1 MKKTIFLL
9 LVSLFLIQ
17 CSSTPRPVYVISGAP
32 KGTDDPLLYK
42 PGVTENWAYYSHGLN
57 LKREALEIR
66 GNPQKNRQL
75 NRAIEYFKIAE
86 KGGTGLE
93 YVYNQISDC
102 YYRLYNFTS
111 AIEYAEKSIAVKPG
125 FMAPYSRLYEIYMRL
140 RNNTKAADVLKRYLV
155 VKPKALQIRYILARN
170 YYIRMKK
177 ITRAEEEF
185 KKLVSVATA
194 AQNGAY
200 YLEYGNY
207 YLGDIAYRRRQN
219 KKALGYYEKTVSYN
233 RKNNYAHFR
242 LAILYVDAMKYDS
255 AVEHAFVYLRAYPKN
270 RNMNGVIGRS
280 RYINEEYGA
289 ITHLRRGASKNLN
302 GILASGLLLEM
313 RGQDGSAEKLLR
325 FAIKRNPA
333 YVSAHI
339 ALASIFKRK
348 KKSKEAFNEYVTAG
362 ILAFRKENYTLARRM
377 FTEALSINSAVSEA
391 RYYMGRTCEEEGN
404 RAMAIHYYVKV
415 NDEKPN
421 SDLMLHIGYLF
432 GQEENYLRAFS
443 YFNKV
448 AVKEPENSRPWFF
461 KGIFS
466 IRDKKYGKAER
477 SIKKAIALDA
487 SKDTYYFYLAIAL
500 EKSKKIDEA
509 IENLETALKKNP
521 GSSKVNNYLGYLY
534 ADNNIK
540 LKRSLFLINRA
551 LSIEP
556 ENGAYMDS
564 LGWAYFKQGKYDLA
578 LQKLLEAE
586 KKLNASKSP
595 DAVVYDHIGDA
606 YLKHRNT
613 DKALE
618 YWGKSLKLKDEKKV
632 REKIN
637 NLNRK

>member
-9 LVSLFLIQ
+9 LASFLLIQ
-17 CSSTPRPVYVISGAP
+17 CSSTPRPVSVISGAP
-32 KGTDDPLLYK
+32 GGTDDPLLHK

-66 GNPQKNRQL
+66 GNPEKNRQL
-75 NRAIEYFKIAE
+75 NRAIEYFRVAE
-86 KGGTGLE
+86 KDRTGLE
-93 YVYNQISDC
+93 YIYNQISDC
-102 YYRLYNFTS
+102 YYHLYNFTS
-111 AIEYAEKSIAVKPG
+111 AIEYAEKSIGIKPE

-140 RNNTKAADVLKRYLV
+140 RNNAKAADVLQRYLV

-177 ITRAEEEF
+177 TARAEEEF
-185 KKLVSVATA
+185 KKLIAVAAT
-194 AQNGAY
+194 AQNGVY

-207 YLGDIAYRRRQN
+207 YLGDIAYRRGQN
-219 KKALGYYEKTVSYN
+219 KEALAYYEKTVLYN

-242 LAILYVDAMKYDS
+242 LAILYIDAMKYDQ
-255 AVEHAFVYLRAYPKN
+255 AVEHASLYLEAYPKN

-289 ITHLRRGASKNLN
+289 VTHLRKGTSKNLN
-302 GILASGLLLEM
+302 GIVARGLLLDM
-313 RGQDGSAEKLLR
+313 RGQDSSAEKLLR
-325 FAIKRNPA
+325 FAVKRNPS

-339 ALASIFKRK
+339 ALASILRRK
-348 KKSKEAFNEYVTAG
+348 NKSKEAFNEYVSAG
-362 ILAFRKENYTLARRM
+362 IFAFRNENYTLARRM
-377 FTEALSINSAVSEA
+377 FTKALSIDNAVLEA

-404 RAMAIHYYVKV
+404 RAMAIHYYMKV

-432 GQEENYLRAFS
+432 GQDGNYPRAFY
-443 YFNKV
+443 YFDKV
-448 AVKEPENSRPWFF
+448 ALKEPENSRPWFF

-466 IRDKKYGKAER
+466 IRDKKYDEAEKN
-477 SIKKAIALDA
+477 IKKAIVLDS

-509 IENLETALKKNP
+509 IKNLERALEKNP
-521 GSSKVNNYLGYLY
+521 GSSKINNYLGYLY

-540 LKRSLFLINRA
+540 LERSLFLINRA
-551 LSIEP
+551 LSVEP

-564 LGWAYFKQGKYDLA
+564 LGWAYFRQGKYNLA
-578 LQKLLEAE
+578 LKKLLEAE
-586 KKLNASKSP
+586 KKLDESKSP

-606 YLKHRNT
+606 YLKHSKT

-618 YWGKSLKLKDEKKV
+618 YWEKSLKLKEEKKV